1 MRTVDAQELINV
13 VNSLKPA
20 MGKDTLLM
28 HFTEEGLT
36 LAGLDTGGYL
46 RATLEYASAE
56 EGDDFYVATAYK
68 PFVDVLQSY
77 NSAYCTV
84 LESVGFEKD
93 DNTLVVSY
101 EQKPKSGASDKYAK
115 TLRMRFTVKDILSK
129 QKEALAP
136 VEAETP
142 ANAELLKTDFS
153 ILGSVMS
160 TTGKAS
166 RISFTE
172 DHLYVDGTSKY
183 ALGNDLGES
192 AELLSGVQL
201 SLENINI
208 MKVVCDAGENL
219 LLGKNKAYLL
229 FENENYSGGIRYNRM
244 PANITEKAFNNFT
257 SQAKVTVE
265 RRYFVDVVKQMA
277 VSAKINDSKVLMTLP
292 DTAAIA
298 DGAGIRLQLNGN
310 EEVEIPILAANS
322 DDFEADIR
330 ISVKPDDLLNALLG
344 DNNLLADADDEEAE
358 YPFLD
363 KLDILYQVEQRR
375 VTLEFT
381 DEMGI
386 WKSLMALAR
395 ITR

>member
-1 MRTVDAQELINV
+1 
-13 VNSLKPA
+13 
-20 MGKDTLLM
+20 
-28 HFTEEGLT
+28 
-36 LAGLDTGGYL
+36 
-46 RATLEYASAE
+46 
-56 EGDDFYVATAYK
+56 
-68 PFVDVLQSY
+68 
-77 NSAYCTV
+77 
-84 LESVGFEKD
+84 
-93 DNTLVVSY
+93 
-101 EQKPKSGASDKYAK
+101 
-115 TLRMRFTVKDILSK
+115 
-129 QKEALAP
+129 
-136 VEAETP
+136 
-142 ANAELLKTDFS
+142 
-153 ILGSVMS
+153 MS

-395 ITR
+395 ITH

>member
-1 MRTVDAQELINV
+1 
-13 VNSLKPA
+13 
-20 MGKDTLLM
+20 
-28 HFTEEGLT
+28 
-36 LAGLDTGGYL
+36 
-46 RATLEYASAE
+46 
-56 EGDDFYVATAYK
+56 
-68 PFVDVLQSY
+68 
-77 NSAYCTV
+77 
-84 LESVGFEKD
+84 
-93 DNTLVVSY
+93 
-101 EQKPKSGASDKYAK
+101 
-115 TLRMRFTVKDILSK
+115 MRFTVKDILSK

-192 AELLSGVQL
+192 AELLNGVQL

-310 EEVEIPILAANS
+310 EEVEIPILDANS

-395 ITR
+395 ITH